1 MTHGSRGSPRRV
13 RERFASVFGGPPDG
27 VAVAPGRVNL
37 IGEHTDY
44 NDGFVLPMG
53 IERGLAVAFRRRAD
67 GVLRV
72 HSLAREETREVT
84 LAALAPVTQPD
95 WIDYVAGV
103 AWVLA
108 GAGHPIGGADLAIG
122 SDLPMGAGL
131 SSSAALEVAVARA
144 LCAAYG
150 IAWDADPV
158 REALPARRERVRRHR
173 LRRHGPVRVGRLARR
188 PRAAARLPLA
198 RGAGGAAAR
207 ARGGGGDGHRR
218 APRRS
223 RPAPTTTAGRPASAR
238 SSCCGRSGRTC
249 ARCATSRPTCS
260 QAERGRLDERTWK
273 RAAHVVAEN
282 VRPLAAADALR
293 HADVATAGALMND
306 SHASL
311 RDLYEVSCEEL
322 DYMVERAVA
331 QPGCHGAR
339 MTGAGFGGC
348 AVALV
353 DSAAGDAFARAVESE
368 YRERY
373 DLPAH
378 CFACRPAEGAHLL

>member
-1 MTHGSRGSPRRV
+1 MDPHLAASV
-13 RERFASVFGGPPDG
+13 RERFASVFGGAPDG
-27 VAVAPGRVNL
+27 IAIAPGRVNL

-44 NDGFVLPMG
+44 NDGFVLPMA
-53 IERGLAVAFRRRAD
+53 IERGLAVGYRPRAD

-72 HSLAREETREVT
+72 HSLARDETRELT
-84 LAALAPVTQPD
+84 LRGLAPVASPQ
-95 WIDYVAGV
+95 WVDYVAGV

-108 GAGHPIGGADLAIG
+108 GAGHSVGGADLAIG

-131 SSSAALEVAVARA
+131 SSSAALEVAVARS

-150 IAWDADPV
+150 TAWN
-158 REALPARRERVRRHR
+158 ALAFAKLCQRAENEYV
-173 LRRHGPVRVGRLARR
+173 GMACGVMDQFASAASRVGRALLLDCRSLEVQAIPLPAHVAVVVMDTGVRRSLA
-188 PRAAARLPLA
+188 ASAYN
-198 RGAGGAAAR
+198 
-207 ARGGGGDGHRR
+207 DRR
-218 APRRS
+218 AS
-223 RPAPTTTAGRPASAR
+223 CEKAVELLRPVWPSLRALRDVTPDML
-238 SSCCGRSGRTC
+238 
-249 ARCATSRPTCS
+249 

-293 HADVATAGALMND
+293 HADVDTAGALMND

-311 RDLYEVSCEEL
+311 RDLYEVSCDEL
-322 DYMVERAVA
+322 DFMVERAVA

-353 DSAAGDAFARAVESE
+353 DSAAGESFARAVEAE
-368 YRERY
+368 YRRRF

>member
-1 MTHGSRGSPRRV
+1 MDPRLAATV
-13 RERFASVFGGPPDG
+13 RERFASTFGGTPDG
-27 VAVAPGRVNL
+27 VAIAPGRVNL

-53 IERGLAVAFRRRAD
+53 IERGLAVAFRRRPD

-72 HSLAREETREVT
+72 HSLARAETRELT
-84 LAALAPVTQPD
+84 ITALAPVKKPD

-108 GAGHPIGGADLAIG
+108 GAGHAIGGADLAIG

-150 IAWDADPV
+150 VTW
-158 REALPARRERVRRHR
+158 EAIPFAKLCQRAENEYV
-173 LRRHGPVRVGRLARR
+173 GISCGVMDQFASAASRVGRALLLDCRSLQVQAVPLPTHVAVVVMDTGVRRSLA
-188 PRAAARLPLA
+188 ASAYN
-198 RGAGGAAAR
+198 
-207 ARGGGGDGHRR
+207 DRR
-218 APRRS
+218 ASCERAVELLRAV
-223 RPAPTTTAGRPASAR
+223 RPELRALRDVSPELLS
-238 SSCCGRSGRTC
+238 
-249 ARCATSRPTCS
+249 
-260 QAERGRLDERTWK
+260 AERQRLDERTWK

-282 VRPLAAADALR
+282 VRPLAVADALR

-322 DYMVERAVA
+322 DFMVERAVA
-331 QPGCHGAR
+331 QPGCLGAR

-353 DSAAGDAFARAVESE
+353 DSAAGEAFARAVESE
-368 YRERY
+368 YRRRY

-378 CFACRPAEGAHLL
+378 CFACRPAEGAHLV

>member
-1 MTHGSRGSPRRV
+1 LIRDPQLAASV
-13 RERFASVFGGPPDG
+13 RERFTSVFGGAAEG
-27 VAVAPGRVNL
+27 LAVAPGRVNL

-53 IERGLAVAFRRRAD
+53 IERGLSVAFRRRAD
-67 GVLRV
+67 GLLRV
-72 HSLAREETREVT
+72 HSLAREETRELT
-84 LAALAPVTQPD
+84 LARLAPVRAPQ

-108 GAGHPIGGADLAIG
+108 GAGHPVGGADLAIG

-150 IAWDADPV
+150 IAWDAIPFAKLCQRAENEYVGLSCGVMDQF
-158 REALPARRERVRRHR
+158 AAAAS
-173 LRRHGPVRVGRLARR
+173 RVGRALLLDCRSLQVQAVPLPAHVAVVVMDTGVRRSLAASAYNDRR
-188 PRAAARLPLA
+188 ASCERAVERLREVWPD
-198 RGAGGAAAR
+198 AR
-207 ARGGGGDGHRR
+207 ALRDVT
-218 APRRS
+218 PDML
-223 RPAPTTTAGRPASAR
+223 
-238 SSCCGRSGRTC
+238 
-249 ARCATSRPTCS
+249 

-273 RAAHVVAEN
+273 RAAHVVSEN

-293 HADVATAGALMND
+293 HADLATAGALMND

-353 DSAAGDAFARAVESE
+353 DSAAADAFVRAVESE

>member
-1 MTHGSRGSPRRV
+1 MDPRLAASV
-13 RERFASVFGGPPDG
+13 RERFTSVFGAAPEG
-27 VAVAPGRVNL
+27 VAIAPGRVNL

-53 IERGLAVAFRRRAD
+53 IERGLSVAFRRRAD

-72 HSLAREETREVT
+72 HSLARAETREVT
-84 LAALAPVTQPD
+84 IAALAPVKKPD

-108 GAGHPIGGADLAIG
+108 GAGHPIGGADLAVG

-150 IAWDADPV
+150 IAW
-158 REALPARRERVRRHR
+158 EAIPFAKLCQRAENEYV
-173 LRRHGPVRVGRLARR
+173 GISCGVMDQFASAASRVGRALLLDCRSLQVQAVPLPTHVAVVVMDTGVRRSLA
-188 PRAAARLPLA
+188 ASAYN
-198 RGAGGAAAR
+198 
-207 ARGGGGDGHRR
+207 DRR
-218 APRRS
+218 ASCERAVEILQAV
-223 RPAPTTTAGRPASAR
+223 RPEVRALRDVSPDQLS
-238 SSCCGRSGRTC
+238 
-249 ARCATSRPTCS
+249 
-260 QAERGRLDERTWK
+260 AERQRLDERTWK

-282 VRPLAAADALR
+282 VRPLAVADALR

-322 DYMVERAVA
+322 DFMVERAVA

-353 DSAAGDAFARAVESE
+353 DSAAGEAFARAVESE
-368 YRERY
+368 YRRRY
-373 DLPAH
+373 DLPAQ
-378 CFACRPAEGAHLL
+378 CFACRPAEGAHLV